1 MILAL
6 YFIDRSRKLMAL
18 HGNRLGLGARI
29 PSSSTGTLPNNE
41 SSGFASDEKLR
52 RQLLGRKYRFSTSI
66 TNGKGNAVGS
76 TNSTQ
81 VSRLTREKDRKMPKS
96 GRANGSVQEDRDEE
110 AEDDDDDEGRSS
122 MIGRERLR
130 LDGKQGRSGK
140 LEPIQDDVPDDVQA
154 NEGLSQ
160 ANEAVQQSK
169 RQQKN
174 LGSKSKKRLGGSYL
188 DELLAD
194 RSKKKKKG
202 H

>member
-1 MILAL
+1 
-6 YFIDRSRKLMAL
+6 MAL

-81 VSRLTREKDRKMPKS
+81 VSRLTRGINGGLAREKDRKMPKP